1 MTYAPETAI
10 GQEVS
15 LPVPLSASQLPN
27 GSSIRI
33 FQGSTLVSLG
43 VTVQNLASAGPSL
56 VKFTPAAT
64 GRYTVALADG
74 TLLGAVDVVT
84 RTVQSYVKNLE
95 DEALGSWQ
103 WDRTNG
109 TLQLLRQDGS
119 VLANFTVTDTL
130 TSSSRERTL

>member
-1 MTYAPETAI
+1 MSYINESPL

-15 LPVPLSASQLPN
+15 LPVQLSAAQLPN
-27 GSSIRI
+27 GSSVRVY
-33 FQGSTLVSLG
+33 QGATLLSLSIS
-43 VTVQNLASAGPSL
+43 VQNLSAAGPSL
-56 VKFTPAAT
+56 VKFTPTAT

-74 TLLGAVDVVT
+74 SLLGVVDVVN

>member
-1 MTYAPETAI
+1 MTYIAEHAL

-15 LPVPLSASQLPN
+15 LPVPMSALQLPN
-27 GSSIRI
+27 GSNVKVY
-33 FQGSTLVSLG
+33 QGSTLTSLP
-43 VTVQNLASAGPSL
+43 VTVQNLAPVGPSL
-56 VKFTPAAT
+56 VKFTPTAT
-64 GRYTVALADG
+64 GRYTVAFVDG
-74 TLLGAVDVVT
+74 TLFGVVDVVT
-84 RTVQSYVKNLE
+84 RTVQSYVKNIE

-103 WDRTNG
+103 WDRSNG